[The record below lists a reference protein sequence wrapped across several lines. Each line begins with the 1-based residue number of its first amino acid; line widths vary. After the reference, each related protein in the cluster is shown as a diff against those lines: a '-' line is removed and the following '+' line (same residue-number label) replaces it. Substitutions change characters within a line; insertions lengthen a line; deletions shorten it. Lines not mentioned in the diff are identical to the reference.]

1 MTHRAYQGTARPGRV
16 DDDGNGLVDAEDP
29 ACCTAQSLTFTQ
41 ARFRPGK
48 STLRA
53 TATLASGAF
62 AGLDPRAQDVRVQI
76 RTDAGEQVCC
86 TIASQQWQKLFHQ
99 TYGFFDQKMTLC
111 PPIRCVRL
119 VIPKNGP
126 AKTTVIL
133 GRVKPGSPLL
143 MPLEITLEAGNQCVS
158 GPLSLQP
165 KGKLGAGFREQ
176 ATHPMDGSSI
186 GTGEIAGACA

>member
-76 RTDAGEQVCC
+76 RTDAGEEVCC

-111 PPIRCVRL
+111 QPIRCVRL

-165 KGKLGAGFREQ
+165 KGKLGAGF
-176 ATHPMDGSSI
+176 P
-186 GTGEIAGACA
+186 